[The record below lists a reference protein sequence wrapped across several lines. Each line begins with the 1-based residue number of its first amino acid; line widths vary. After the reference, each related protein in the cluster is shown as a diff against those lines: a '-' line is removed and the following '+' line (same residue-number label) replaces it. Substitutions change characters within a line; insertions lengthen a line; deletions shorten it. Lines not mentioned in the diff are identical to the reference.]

1 VILSD
6 AKTGMGMMDSI
17 LEVALS
23 GLQVG
28 SIYALM
34 ALGYFVII
42 RATGILNFAQGEWMM
57 ISGAL
62 GVTLLTLG
70 VPYPLALAGGVAGAV
85 GLALLAER
93 VIIRPL
99 QERNAQQAITL
110 LALFGIMLVARYGTG
125 VLFGRLDEPLD
136 GPAGA
141 TIYILSDNAFLSSQT
156 LVVYGTTA
164 VIFVGVSLFM
174 TRTWL
179 GRSLRVASIDPLGAS
194 LMGIDL
200 NRVRMVSFGLGALI
214 AALCAWLYFPLYAVG
229 YLNGVIPGIK
239 GFIALFLGG
248 MASSMGPLL
257 GGLLL
262 GVAEVAASRYL
273 PSIYSEGVAFALLM
287 VILGVRPSGLLGRGG
302 EA

>member
-1 VILSD
+1 
-6 AKTGMGMMDSI
+6 MFESI
-17 LEVALS
+17 LQVVLS
-23 GLQVG
+23 GLQIG
-28 SIYALM
+28 GIYALM

-62 GVTLLTLG
+62 GVTLLALG
-70 VPYPLALAGGVAGAV
+70 IPYPIALVGAVVGSV
-85 GLALLAER
+85 GLALIAER

-125 VLFGRLDEPLD
+125 VFFGRLDEPLE
-136 GPAGA
+136 GPAGPGIIMLGDSSYLSHQ
-141 TIYILSDNAFLSSQT
+141 TI
-156 LVVYGTTA
+156 VVYGATA
-164 VIFVGVSLFM
+164 AIFLSVSLFM
-174 TRTWL
+174 ARTWL
-179 GRSLRVASIDPLGAS
+179 GRSLRVASIDPLAAS

-248 MASSMGPLL
+248 MASSMGPLA

-262 GVAEVAASRYL
+262 GMAEVVASRYL
-273 PSIYSEGVAFALLM
+273 PSIYSEGVAFVLLM
-287 VILGVRPSGLLGRGG
+287 VVLVVRPSGLIGGG
-302 EA
+302 EES

>member
-1 VILSD
+1 
-6 AKTGMGMMDSI
+6 MFESI
-17 LEVALS
+17 LQVVLS
-23 GLQVG
+23 GLQIG

-62 GVTLLTLG
+62 GVTLLALG
-70 VPYPLALAGGVAGAV
+70 VPYSIALVGAVVGSV
-85 GLALLAER
+85 GLALIAER

-125 VLFGRLDEPLD
+125 VFFGRLDEPLE
-136 GPAGA
+136 GPAGPGIIMLGDSSYLSHQ
-141 TIYILSDNAFLSSQT
+141 TI
-156 LVVYGTTA
+156 VVYGATA
-164 VIFVGVSLFM
+164 AIFLSVSLFM
-174 TRTWL
+174 TKTWL
-179 GRSLRVASIDPLGAS
+179 GRSLRVASIDPLAAS

-248 MASSMGPLL
+248 MASSMGPLA

-262 GVAEVAASRYL
+262 GMAEVVASRYL
-273 PSIYSEGVAFALLM
+273 PSIYSEGVAFVLLM
-287 VILGVRPSGLLGRGG
+287 VVLVVRPSGLIGGG
-302 EA
+302 EES

>member
-1 VILSD
+1 
-6 AKTGMGMMDSI
+6 MFESI
-17 LEVALS
+17 LQVVLS
-23 GLQVG
+23 GLQIG

-62 GVTLLTLG
+62 GVTLLALG
-70 VPYPLALAGGVAGAV
+70 VPYPIALVGAVVGSV
-85 GLALLAER
+85 GLALIAER

-125 VLFGRLDEPLD
+125 VFFGRLDEPLE
-136 GPAGA
+136 GPAGPGIIMLGDSSYLSHQ
-141 TIYILSDNAFLSSQT
+141 TI
-156 LVVYGTTA
+156 VVYGATA
-164 VIFVGVSLFM
+164 AIFLSVSLFM
-174 TRTWL
+174 TKTWL
-179 GRSLRVASIDPLGAS
+179 GRSLRVASIDPLAAS

-248 MASSMGPLL
+248 MASSMGPLA

-262 GVAEVAASRYL
+262 GMAEVVASRYL
-273 PSIYSEGVAFALLM
+273 PSIYSEGVAFVLLM
-287 VILGVRPSGLLGRGG
+287 VVLVVRPTGLIGGG
-302 EA
+302 EES